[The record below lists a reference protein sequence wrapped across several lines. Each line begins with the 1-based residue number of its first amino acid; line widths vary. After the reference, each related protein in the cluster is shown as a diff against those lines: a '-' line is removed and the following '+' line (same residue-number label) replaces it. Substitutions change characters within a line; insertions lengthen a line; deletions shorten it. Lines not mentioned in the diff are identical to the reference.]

1 MAEFDAYELYMLT
14 LINRARADP
23 VAAAAAF
30 GIDLNQG
37 LNPGTISAKAKQP
50 LAPNNLL
57 AAAAEGHSD
66 WMLATDTFSHT
77 GVNGSSPGDR
87 MAAAGYRFTG
97 AYTWGENVSWRGS
110 TGPIRQ
116 AQLTAYI
123 EQQHR
128 GLFLSPGHRVNIL
141 GDAYREIGISQQ
153 LGEFSG
159 YNASM
164 ITQNFAATG
173 QARYAT
179 GVVFNDLNGDGYY
192 NPGEGVGGVS
202 ITVNGSVVGQTSA
215 AGGYAIAMTN
225 GTWTLGFSG
234 AGLNGAYY
242 QTVTMSGLNV
252 GVDARAASFAPV
264 TFLAW
269 HSGTNSFVL
278 VTPTA
283 YSGPVVHLDWQMLGT
298 AGADNVAGS
307 DQDDFINL
315 GAGNDAANGGAGDDV
330 LDGGTGSNFL
340 IGGAG
345 LDIFFADG
353 RGGQVA
359 WTTIVDFEKGEQV
372 SVWGWRPGTSRFTW
386 AADDGTAGYRGVT
399 LHADLDGNGSIDIA
413 VTFAGLALSALGVAQ
428 ENDGYLLLT

>member
-37 LNPGTISAKAKQP
+37 LAAGTLSAAAKQP

-57 AAAAEGHSD
+57 AAAAEAHSD

-97 AYTWGENVSWRGS
+97 AYTWGENVAWSGTTGS
-110 TGPIRQ
+110 IRTS
-116 AQLTAYI
+116 QLASYI
-123 EQQHR
+123 EEQHR

-164 ITQNFAATG
+164 ITQNYAATG

-202 ITVNGSVVGQTSA
+202 ISVNGSVVGQTGA
-215 AGGYAIAMTN
+215 AGGYAVTMAN
-225 GTWTLGFSG
+225 GTWTVGFSG

-242 QTVTMSGLNV
+242 QTVTMAGLNV
-252 GVDARAASFAPV
+252 GIDAKAAQFAAV
-264 TFLAW
+264 TFQAW
-269 HSGTNSFVL
+269 NGATNSFVPT
-278 VTPTA
+278 TPTV
-283 YSGPVVHLDWQMLGT
+283 YSGPVTHLDWQLLGT
-298 AGADNVAGS
+298 DGADNVASS
-307 DQDDFINL
+307 DQDDFMNL
-315 GAGNDAANGGAGDDV
+315 GAGNDAANGGAGSDV

-345 LDIFFADG
+345 QDIFFADG

-359 WTTIVDFEKGEQV
+359 WSTIVDFEKGEQV
-372 SVWGWRPGTSRFTW
+372 SIWGWRPGTSRFTW
-386 AADDGTAGYRGVT
+386 VADDGTAGYRGAT
-399 LHADLDGNGSIDIA
+399 LQADLDGNGSIDIA
-413 VTFAGLALSALGVAQ
+413 VTFAGLSLQTLGAPQ

>member
-37 LNPGTISAKAKQP
+37 LNPGTISATAKQP

-57 AAAAEGHSD
+57 AAAAEAHSD

-77 GVNGSSPGDR
+77 GINGSSPGDR

-97 AYTWGENVSWRGS
+97 AYTWGENISWSGT
-110 TGPIRQ
+110 TGQIRTS
-116 AQLTAYI
+116 QLASYI

-141 GDAYREIGISQQ
+141 GDNYREIGISQQ
-153 LGEFSG
+153 LGEMTG

-192 NPGEGVGGVS
+192 NPGEGVGAVS
-202 ITVNGSVVGQTSA
+202 IAVNGNVVGQTSA

-234 AGLNGAYY
+234 GGLTGSYY

-252 GVDARAASFAPV
+252 GVDAKAALFAPV
-264 TFLAW
+264 TFQAW
-269 HSGTNSFVL
+269 NSTTNSFVAT
-278 VTPTA
+278 TPTA
-283 YSGPVVHLDWQMLGT
+283 YTGPVAHLDWQMLGT

-307 DQDDFINL
+307 AQDDFINL
-315 GAGNDAANGGAGDDV
+315 GGGNDAANGGAGNDV

-345 LDIFFADG
+345 QDIFFADG

-372 SVWGWRPGTSRFTW
+372 NIWGWRPGTSRFTW
-386 AADDGTAGYRGVT
+386 TADDGTAGYKGAT
-399 LHADLDGNGSIDIA
+399 LHADLDADGRIDIS
-413 VTFAGLALSALGVAQ
+413 VTFAGLALSALGVPQ
-428 ENDGYLLLT
+428 ESDGLLLLV